1 MATAEAQGRMEAESV
16 RAVEAAAQ
24 SVVSALS
31 LDVPAGPEPSKFSW
45 RQTVN
50 RNLWLAHVLADAEAK
65 LAQSDE
71 PASDAEAK
79 PKRRSRSTKK
89 A

>member
-50 RNLWLAHVLADAEAK
+50 RNLWLAHVLAAAEAK
-65 LAQSDE
+65 LAQSDEPE

-79 PKRRSRSTKK
+79 PKRRSTKK